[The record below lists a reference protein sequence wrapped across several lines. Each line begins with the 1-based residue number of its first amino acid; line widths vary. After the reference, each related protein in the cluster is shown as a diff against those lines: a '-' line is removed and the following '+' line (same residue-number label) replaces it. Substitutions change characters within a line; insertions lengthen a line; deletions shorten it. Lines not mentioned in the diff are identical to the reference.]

1 MRRLFVLFGIAVALG
16 GASVSAHAD
25 PNVDA
30 SFVDALTKAGISF
43 NDPKNAVEAAKAA
56 CGLLD
61 QGKSQL
67 EVVQLV
73 LQQNSG
79 TNTVNAAKFTA
90 IAASAYCPRY
100 LQRVNAG
107 QPQPGTDGVGASGG
121 AQQ

>member
-1 MRRLFVLFGIAVALG
+1 MRRLIVAFGIAVALG
-16 GASVSAHAD
+16 APVSAHAE

-30 SFVDALTKAGISF
+30 SFVDALTKAGIGF
-43 NDPKNAVEAAKAA
+43 NDPHNAVDAAKTA

-73 LQQNSG
+73 VQQNSAI
-79 TNTVNAAKFTA
+79 NTDKAAKFTA

-100 LQRVNAG
+100 LQRVNPG
-107 QPQPGTDGVGASGG
+107 QSQPGPGGVGASGG
-121 AQQ
+121 AQH